1 MDSIEH
7 ISIIDRTGPANH
19 TSDVLLDALLW
30 PAQPPGN
37 RMPGGDLRRSMALE
51 AETAVGCIHNI
62 ETLSSFG
69 LKCDSQI
76 EDHDTRELTSII
88 HGALCRRETAVQYL
102 FLSRSRS
109 YNCEKT
115 PRAAFCLIL
124 WFFA

>member
-1 MDSIEH
+1 MNSIEH

-19 TSDVLLDALLW
+19 TSDVLLDALFW

-37 RMPGGDLRRSMALE
+37 RMPWSNLRRPMALE